1 MLRIRKEALKP
12 GMRLAKPIFTEEDQ
26 LLLHK
31 GELLKAPFMKRMKNY
46 DVKDVYIDWH
56 HQYPLEIMEGII
68 QDTQNRIQ
76 DHFKTSFHRL
86 TDNKNPEF
94 EKIENLV
101 EEILKEILENKKL
114 LIDLTEVRS
123 TDNYTFE
130 HSVNVCILAMILG
143 RSIGYGKKNLKKIG
157 LGALLHDIG
166 KVGVDEEILK
176 KSKRL
181 TEGEY
186 GEIKRHTTK
195 GYELVKSLDLLCED
209 SRRIVRDHHEWV
221 NGKGYPKGL
230 KGHEIHPFARIVGIC
245 DQFDALS
252 TDRVYRKAW
261 AFSDVVEYLIVYQGE
276 IFDGNFV
283 QAFLQSFEVY
293 LQGRLV
299 ELSSGKNAV
308 VRKFNGSFPTR
319 PMIQIIRREAKGIIE
334 QEILDLTKIH
344 NEKIVKVHH

>member
-1 MLRIRKEALKP
+1 MLRIPKESLKP
-12 GMRLAKPIFTEEDQ
+12 GMRLAKPIFSEEDQ

-31 GELLKAPFMKRMKNY
+31 GEILKGPFINRIKNY
-46 DVKDVYIDWH
+46 EVTEVYIDWH
-56 HQYPLEIMEGII
+56 HKYPMEIMEGII
-68 QDTQNRIQ
+68 QDTQKQIQ
-76 DHFKTSFHRL
+76 EQFKKSFQRL
-86 TDNKNPEF
+86 ANNENLEF
-94 EKIENLV
+94 EKIANLV
-101 EEILKEILENKKL
+101 EEILREILDNKKL

-143 RSIGYGKKNLKKIG
+143 KALGYSKKNLKKIG

-181 TEGEY
+181 TDGEY
-186 GEIKRHTTK
+186 EEIKRHTTK

-209 SRRIVRDHHEWV
+209 SRRIIRDHHEWV

-230 KGHEIHPFARIVGIC
+230 KDREIHPFARIVAIC

-261 AFSDVVEYLIVYQGE
+261 SFSDVVEYLIAYQGE
-276 IFDGNFV
+276 IFDSNFV
-283 QAFLQSFEVY
+283 QAFLQSFEIY
-293 LQGRLV
+293 LEGRLI
-299 ELSSGKNAV
+299 ELSSGKSGI
-308 VRKFNGSFPTR
+308 VRKFNRSFPTR
-319 PMIQIIRREAKGIIE
+319 PMIQIIQREAKGIIE
-334 QEILDLTKIH
+334 REFLDLTKVH
-344 NEKIVKVHH
+344 NEKIVKVYH

>member
-1 MLRIRKEALKP
+1 MLRIRKEVLKP

-31 GELLKAPFMKRMKNY
+31 GEVLKGPFIDRIKNY
-46 DVKDVYIDWH
+46 EVKEVYIDWH
-56 HQYPLEIMEGII
+56 HKYSMEIMEGII
-68 QDTQNRIQ
+68 QDTQNQIQ
-76 DHFKTSFHRL
+76 EQFKKSFHRL
-86 TDNKNPEF
+86 ADNKNPEF
-94 EKIENLV
+94 EKIEKLV
-101 EEILKEILENKKL
+101 EEILNEILDNKKL

-143 RSIGYGKKNLKKIG
+143 KALGYSKKNLKKIG

-176 KSKRL
+176 KSKGL
-181 TEGEY
+181 TDLEY
-186 GEIKRHTTK
+186 EEIKRHTTK

-209 SRRIVRDHHEWV
+209 SRRIIRDHHEWV

-230 KGHEIHPFARIVGIC
+230 KDQAIHPFARIVAIC

-261 AFSDVVEYLIVYQGE
+261 PFSDVVEYLIAYQGE

-283 QAFLQSFEVY
+283 QAFLQSFETY
-293 LQGRLV
+293 LEGRLI
-299 ELSSGKNAV
+299 ELSSGKSAV
-308 VRKFNGSFPTR
+308 VRKFNRSFPTR
-319 PMIQIIRREAKGIIE
+319 PMIQIIQKEARGFME
-334 QEILDLTKIH
+334 LEILDLTKKH
-344 NEKIVKVHH
+344 NEKIVKVYH